1 MYSLFSI
8 TRQEHQDCDACEAQ
22 AIPAAS
28 IARVTGSTISAYA
41 DGKGHGARVM
51 RIRPTATA

>member
-8 TRQEHQDCDACEAQ
+8 TRMEHKDCDACEAQ

-28 IARVTGSTISAYA
+28 MARVTGSVESAYQR
-41 DGKGHGARVM
+41 DGHGARVM
-51 RIRPTATA
+51 RIRPATD

>member
-8 TRQEHQDCDACEAQ
+8 TRTEHQDCDACEAQ

-28 IARVTGSTISAYA
+28 MARATGSTISAYS
-41 DGKGHGARVM
+41 DGEHGARVM